1 MSESIPQPA
10 VSQADGWQAQER
22 QGILTRRFEFASYP
36 ETRAFLDRM
45 TVLSERTGRFPD
57 LNFSKTHVNVS
68 IASDS
73 GKLTDAD
80 FQLADAVT
88 RLAAGP
94 AE

>member
-1 MSESIPQPA
+1 MSESTPQSPA
-10 VSQADGWQAQER
+10 SQADGWQTQER

-45 TVLSERTGRFPD
+45 TGLSEKTGRFPD

-73 GKLTDAD
+73 GQLTDAD
-80 FQLADAVT
+80 FQLAAGVN